1 MQHYTEF
8 GLEELYT
15 LPNAKAE
22 RRQEEQLVFHVHALQ
37 EIKVNSSS
45 KIHMLDNCRAEE
57 TENPRGLTPPHLS
70 KVNYLTL

>member
-1 MQHYTEF
+1 MF
-8 GLEELYT
+8 GFEELYA

-22 RRQEEQLVFHVHALQ
+22 RRKEEQLVFHIHALQ

-70 KVNYLTL
+70 KVNYLTF